1 MFVVPT
7 GNTKLSHIR
16 VGLPGIGQDTCGMP
30 VRTITIAGVQL
41 SVAVAT
47 PSSSSSKAE
56 QVVVVTS
63 KSGGIVNT
71 GGIVFPVVG
80 VGMVSGDEQLPM
92 ALVRVQVITVCPACS
107 GGGKCLP
114 SLRRGEKGR

>member
-7 GNTKLSHIR
+7 GNTKLSHVR

-71 GGIVFPVVG
+71 GGIVSPVV
-80 VGMVSGDEQLPM
+80 VIVIVSVHETLPM
-92 ALVRVQVITVCPACS
+92 ALVKVQVMTVCPAGYGS
-107 GGGKCLP
+107 VKF
-114 SLRRGEKGR
+114 